1 MGMPR
6 RQPRALRS
14 AARVWWLTC
23 PPPISGRNV
32 GGGHQSVG
40 RRAGHAVPS
49 LADETQGIFPVERR
63 SCRSYMLPGNSR
75 SEDDP
80 KERMSL
86 VACRCPC
93 SSTGSS

>member
-14 AARVWWLTC
+14 AAQPVCGDLPATH
-23 PPPISGRNV
+23 IS
-32 GGGHQSVG
+32 QSVG
-40 RRAGHAVPS
+40 GRAGHAVPA
-49 LADETQGIFPVERR
+49 LADGTQGIFPGERR
-63 SCRSYMLPGNSR
+63 SCRRHMLPGNSR